1 LRTWQP
7 TWLDSAAAR
16 QQQPTHQRLS
26 TSAQR
31 SFSRT
36 RPTPPPPP
44 PPWTAS
50 TPSPTT
56 AAAPPARATHLRAS
70 SQTARPMAVRTTA
83 VAQHSA
89 TRLSAAHRLAARPL
103 AHRPPPAGPPRT
115 RESHLSH
122 RWNCP
127 RFVAPATW
135 RALARARAD
144 SGSCLRVAAALRS
157 RCHLLPRLTTPTT
170 LLPPG
175 A

>member
-1 LRTWQP
+1 VLRLT
-7 TWLDSAAAR
+7 R
-16 QQQPTHQRLS
+16 QALVAVCCRDCIVC
-26 TSAQR
+26 TSYEVVGSLPRNRA
-31 SFSRT
+31 
-36 RPTPPPPP
+36 
-44 PPWTAS
+44 
-50 TPSPTT
+50 
-56 AAAPPARATHLRAS
+56 PARATHLQAS

-115 RESHLSH
+115 RGRVVSVFFNERCTAASWSPNLTSH

-135 RALARARAD
+135 RALARAD